1 MNKFSHTVNRIV
13 RVTLAIMLSVMIV
26 VVLFGVVNRFL
37 LKLPISWT
45 EEVSRFLMIW
55 ICMLGSTIAVKN
67 GTHVAVLYFISKFRE
82 KGRQKIAFINHLL
95 IIAFLIIPSLYG
107 IKLCISQAGQ
117 LSPALRISMF
127 YPFLSVPLGCI
138 IMILHELALLKQAFL
153 REI

>member
-1 MNKFSHTVNRIV
+1 MNKVSHTIDRIA
-13 RVTLAIMLSVMIV
+13 RVILAIMLSVMIV

-37 LKLPISWT
+37 LKLPVSWT

-67 GTHVAVLYFISKFRE
+67 GSHVAVLYFISKFRE
-82 KGRQKIAFINHLL
+82 ESRQKIAFINHLL

-107 IKLCISQAGQ
+107 LKLCISQAGQ

-127 YPFLSVPLGCI
+127 YPFLSVPFGCI
-138 IMILHELALLKQAFL
+138 IMILHELALLKQMFR

>member
-1 MNKFSHTVNRIV
+1 
-13 RVTLAIMLSVMIV
+13 MIV

-55 ICMLGSTIAVKN
+55 ICMLGSTIAVKE
-67 GTHVAVLYFISKFRE
+67 GTHVAVLYFISKFRNE
-82 KGRQKIAFINHLL
+82 SRQKIALLNHLL
-95 IIAFLIIPSLYG
+95 IIAFLIIPSVYG

-127 YPFLSVPLGCI
+127 YPFISVPLGFI
-138 IMILHELALLKQAFL
+138 IMILHELALLKQMFL
-153 REI
+153 GKAR